1 MELLDIL
8 RFIFLLSVLIFVHEG
23 GHFLLAKLAGV
34 KVEEFGFGIPPRLW
48 GRKWGDT
55 IYSLN
60 LLPIGGF
67 VRLKGED
74 AGETL
79 GFGGVDSFSVKSK
92 LRRVAIIAAGA
103 LGNFILAW
111 LLFSV
116 LWGVGNL
123 VSADKVLVSQVLDG
137 SPAQEA
143 GIQAGDFILSL
154 NGVPTP
160 QAEEL
165 IRLTRE
171 NPGKA
176 VTLAVES
183 GGKVGEVAVLVRAQP
198 PQGEG
203 PIGFAVETAT
213 KEVKVPF
220 YQAPLSGLATTF
232 ENLGMMVKG
241 IGTILGNIFRG
252 EEVAIGG
259 PVAIYALTA
268 AVSDGG
274 VKPFLSFMAILSLNL
289 VVVNLL
295 PIPALDGGRIL
306 FITLEAIRGKRLSA
320 RTEQLVNSLGFS
332 FLLLLIIL
340 LSIRD
345 LRTFF

>member
-8 RFIFLLSVLIFVHEG
+8 RFILLLSVLIFVHEG

-79 GFGGVDSFSVKSK
+79 GFGGADSFAIKSK
-92 LRRVAIIAAGA
+92 LRRAAIIAAGA

-123 VSADKVLVSQVLDG
+123 VSAEKVLVSQVLDG

-143 GIQAGDFILSL
+143 GIHPGDFILSL
-154 NGVPTP
+154 NGVPTS

-171 NPGKA
+171 NPGKT
-176 VTLAVES
+176 VILSVES
-183 GGKVGEVAVLVRAQP
+183 GREVQEIAVLVRAQP

-213 KEVKVPF
+213 KEAKVPF
-220 YQAPLSGLATTF
+220 WQAPFSGLVTTF

-241 IGTILGNIFRG
+241 IGTIISSIFRG
-252 EEVAIGG
+252 EEVAVGG
-259 PVAIYALTA
+259 PVAIYALTSLVA
-268 AVSDGG
+268 DGG

-306 FITLEAIRGKRLSA
+306 FIGIEAIRGKRLSA
-320 RTEQLVNSLGFS
+320 RVEQLVNSLGFA
-332 FLLLLIIL
+332 FLLLLIVL

-345 LRTFF
+345 LQTFF

>member
-1 MELLDIL
+1 MEILDIL
-8 RFIFLLSVLIFVHEG
+8 RFLLLLSVLIFVHEG

-55 IYSLN
+55 LYSLN

-67 VRLKGED
+67 VRLKGEE

-79 GFGGVDSFSVKSK
+79 GFGSADSFAVKSK
-92 LRRVAIIAAGA
+92 LKRVGIIAAGA
-103 LGNFILAW
+103 LGNLVLAW
-111 LLFSV
+111 VLFSV

-123 VSADKVLVSQVLDG
+123 VPAGKVLVSEVLQG
-137 SPAQEA
+137 SPAQTASIKE
-143 GIQAGDFILSL
+143 GDFILSL
-154 NGVPTP
+154 SGMPTEGV
-160 QAEEL
+160 EEL
-165 IRLTRE
+165 VKLTQE
-171 NPGKA
+171 NVGKT
-176 VTLAVES
+176 VVLAVES
-183 GGKVGEVAVLVRAQP
+183 AGEVKEVTVLARSQP
-198 PQGEG
+198 PAGEG

-213 KEVKVPF
+213 KEVKLPF
-220 YQAPLSGLATTF
+220 WKAPIAGLVTTF
-232 ENLGMMVKG
+232 ESLGMMIKG
-241 IGTILGNIFRG
+241 IGTIIGNIFRG
-252 EEVAIGG
+252 EEVAVGG

-268 AVSDGG
+268 VVADGG

-306 FITLEAIRGKRLSA
+306 FIGIEALRRKRLSPK
-320 RTEQLVNSLGFS
+320 TEQLINSLGFA
-332 FLLLLIIL
+332 LLIVLILL

-345 LRTFF
+345 LNTFF

>member
-1 MELLDIL
+1 MELFDIL
-8 RFIFLLSVLIFVHEG
+8 RFILLLSVLIFVHEG

-55 IYSLN
+55 LYSLN

-67 VRLKGED
+67 VRLKGEE

-79 GFGGVDSFSVKSK
+79 GFGGADSFAVKSK
-92 LRRVAIIAAGA
+92 LRRALIIAAGA
-103 LGNFILAW
+103 LGNLILAW
-111 LLFSV
+111 ILFSV

-123 VSADKVLVSQVLDG
+123 VPAGKVLVSEVLKG
-137 SPAQEA
+137 SPAAEA
-143 GIQAGDFILSL
+143 EFREGDFILSL
-154 NGVPTP
+154 NGTSTP
-160 QAEEL
+160 DVTDLVSLTQANLGKTVVLKVERAGE
-165 IRLTRE
+165 IRE
-171 NPGKA
+171 
-176 VTLAVES
+176 VSVLA
-183 GGKVGEVAVLVRAQP
+183 RATP

-213 KEVKVPF
+213 EEVRLPF
-220 YQAPLSGLATTF
+220 WQAPWAGLSTTF
-232 ENLGMMVKG
+232 ENLGLMVKG
-241 IGTILGNIFRG
+241 IGSIITSIFRG
-252 EEVAIGG
+252 EEVAVGG
-259 PVAIYALTA
+259 PVAIYALTS
-268 AVSDGG
+268 AVADGG

-306 FITLEAIRGKRLSA
+306 FIALEALRGKRLSA
-320 RTEQLVNSLGFS
+320 RTEQLVNSLGFA
-332 FLLLLIIL
+332 FLLLLIVL